1 MVQAKRVVASGVT
14 AAYKAAHCWWKY
26 KMQMTDDESE
36 IFGKLSELLQPF
48 NEKKIELKPQTEIA
62 VDLAI
67 DSVSVMD
74 FVMEVED
81 HFDIDIP
88 LNVLSETHTMKD
100 LVSVVQDR
108 TSKA

>member
-1 MVQAKRVVASGVT
+1 
-14 AAYKAAHCWWKY
+14 
-26 KMQMTDDESE
+26 MTDDEQV
-36 IFGKLSELLQPF
+36 IFDKLSELLQPF
-48 NEKKIELKPQTEIA
+48 NEKQIELVPQTEIA

-81 HFDIDIP
+81 HFDMDIP

-100 LVSVVQDR
+100 LISVVQAR
-108 TSKA
+108 KKI

>member
-1 MVQAKRVVASGVT
+1 
-14 AAYKAAHCWWKY
+14 
-26 KMQMTDDESE
+26 MTPQETE
-36 IFGKLSELLQPF
+36 IFNKLAELLKPF
-48 NEKKIELKPQTEIA
+48 NEKGIELKPETEIA

-88 LNVLSETHTMKD
+88 LNVLSDTHTMKD
-100 LVSVVQDR
+100 LTGVVKARVS
-108 TSKA
+108 KE

>member
-1 MVQAKRVVASGVT
+1 MT
-14 AAYKAAHCWWKY
+14 PEDKA
-26 KMQMTDDESE
+26 
-36 IFGKLSELLQPF
+36 IFDKLAELLSPF
-48 NEKKIELKPQTEIA
+48 NEKGVDLKPETEIA

-88 LNVLSETHTMKD
+88 LNVLSDTHTMND
-100 LVSVVQDR
+100 LVGVV
-108 TSKA
+108 KARVNKA